1 MSSKL
6 TDLNRDK
13 ELILQIRTGDKNAF
27 KTLFVKYYRK
37 LINFCLYRKVDLE
50 TAKDL
55 VQELFTKIWYSKN
68 HLDPEKSIQ
77 AYLFKSLKNQI
88 INLAKH
94 SSSKNVSLDIS
105 IFAKS
110 ANNEQAIDNKI
121 DIEFSIEKLP
131 EKLKTVFL
139 LSRLEGLK
147 YSEIAEICNISV
159 KAVEKR
165 MSKAFLIM
173 RKNLFNL

>member
-1 MSSKL
+1 MSSKI
-6 TDLNRDK
+6 TDLNSDK

-27 KTLFVKYYRK
+27 KTLFIKYYRK
-37 LINFCLYRKVDLE
+37 LINFCLYRSVDLE

-55 VQELFTKIWYSKN
+55 VQEIFTKLWNSKS

-77 AYLFKSLKNQI
+77 AYLYKSITNQI

-94 SSSKNVSLDIS
+94 SSSKNISLDIS

-110 ANNEQAIDNKI
+110 ANNEQSIDDKI
-121 DIEFSIEKLP
+121 DIETSIEKLP

-139 LSRLEGLK
+139 LSRIEGFK

-165 MSKAFLIM
+165 MSKAFLLL
-173 RKNLFNL
+173 RKDLN

>member
-1 MSSKL
+1 MSSII
-6 TDLNRDK
+6 TNLNSDK
-13 ELILQIRTGDKNAF
+13 ELILKIRTGDKNAF
-27 KTLFVKYYRK
+27 KNLFVKYYKK
-37 LINFCLYRKVDLE
+37 LINFCLYRKIDLE

-55 VQELFTKIWYSKN
+55 VQELFAKLWHSKN
-68 HLDPEKSIQ
+68 NLDPEKSIQ
-77 AYLFKSLKNQI
+77 AYLYKSLTNQI

-110 ANNEQAIDNKI
+110 ANNEQSIESKI
-121 DIEFSIEKLP
+121 DLETSIENLP
-131 EKLKTVFL
+131 EKIKTVFL
-139 LSRLEGLK
+139 LSRIEGFK

-165 MSKAFLIM
+165 MSKAFQLL
-173 RKNLFNL
+173 RKDLN

>member
-1 MSSKL
+1 MSSKF
-6 TDLNRDK
+6 TDLNSDM
-13 ELILQIRTGDKNAF
+13 ELILQIKKGDKNAF
-27 KTLFVKYYRK
+27 KTLFIKYYRK
-37 LINFCLYRKVDLE
+37 LINYCLYRKVDLE

-55 VQELFTKIWYSKN
+55 VQEIFAKLWDSKT

-77 AYLFKSLKNQI
+77 AYLYKSITNQI

-110 ANNEQAIDNKI
+110 ANNEQSIDDKI
-121 DIEFSIEKLP
+121 DIESSIEKLP
-131 EKLKTVFL
+131 EKLKMVFL
-139 LSRLEGLK
+139 LSRIEGFK

-165 MSKAFLIM
+165 MSKAFLIL
-173 RKNLFNL
+173 RKELN

>member
-1 MSSKL
+1 MSSKI
-6 TDLNRDK
+6 TDLNSDK

-27 KTLFVKYYRK
+27 KTLFIKYYRK
-37 LINFCLYRKVDLE
+37 LINFCLYRSVDLE

-55 VQELFTKIWYSKN
+55 VQEIFTKLWNSKS

-77 AYLFKSLKNQI
+77 AYLYKSITNQI

-94 SSSKNVSLDIS
+94 SSSKNISLDIS

-110 ANNEQAIDNKI
+110 ANNEQSIEDKI
-121 DIEFSIEKLP
+121 DIETSIEKLP

-139 LSRLEGLK
+139 LSRIEGFK

-165 MSKAFLIM
+165 MSKAFLLL
-173 RKNLFNL
+173 RKDLN

>member
-1 MSSKL
+1 MSSKI
-6 TDLNRDK
+6 TDLNSDK

-27 KTLFVKYYRK
+27 KTLFIKYYRK
-37 LINFCLYRKVDLE
+37 LINFCLYRSVDLE

-55 VQELFTKIWYSKN
+55 VQEIFTKLWNSKS

-77 AYLFKSLKNQI
+77 AYLYKSITNQT

-94 SSSKNVSLDIS
+94 SSSKNISLDIS

-110 ANNEQAIDNKI
+110 ANNEQSIDDKI
-121 DIEFSIEKLP
+121 DIETSIEKLP

-139 LSRLEGLK
+139 LSRIEGFK

-165 MSKAFLIM
+165 MSKAFLLL
-173 RKNLFNL
+173 RKYLN